1 MKAYKI
7 IHKGT
12 ERIKLEF
19 ANTPENNNLVRKI
32 SGSAYSKTHGAWHIP
47 YSKEAFRQ
55 LKELFP
61 DIQYP
66 NNYLIENIRPP
77 EKIHENND
85 NKDVSKINIH
95 KDKLLP
101 MQFNKVITIDVF
113 GRKIILKMP
122 KNDADVRFVAA
133 LKYSRWEKK
142 DFCWIIPNYPGNM
155 DLIKDHFNQRI
166 HELRIHEQNE
176 IKIGDKPRIIDK
188 NQLVMIKT
196 QTGRLK
202 LIFDYNNAIMN
213 VVKKIPYNSWDN
225 EGKCWTIP
233 FSEIFMKEIVDAA
246 IAENYIYTIEELSVV
261 SDKKAR
267 ISSVNNT
274 EYRRCPEE
282 FLLKMKELR
291 YSDNTYRT
299 YKNAFEEFINYYH
312 QCEIESIDEQ
322 MIINYLRY
330 LVIERKVSTSYQN
343 QAINAIKYYFEKVKG
358 GQRKFYFI
366 DRPIKE
372 KTLPNVLSSE
382 EVAAML
388 KGIENVKHKAILMT
402 TYSAGLRIS
411 EVINLKIKDI
421 DSNRMQIRVEQAKGK
436 KDRYTLLSTKLL
448 DLLRIY
454 FLEYKPKQFLFE
466 GAKGEKY
473 STSSIYSILHDA
485 VEKAGIKKKISV
497 RTLRH
502 SFATHLLENGV
513 DLRYI
518 QALLGHS
525 SSKTTEI
532 YTHITTKGFDQIK
545 SPLDNLDI

>member
-1 MKAYKI
+1 MKASKI
-7 IHKGT
+7 LHKG
-12 ERIKLEF
+12 EFRIKIDFPYNQEYIK
-19 ANTPENNNLVRKI
+19 KI
-32 SGSAYSKTHGAWHIP
+32 KEINDARWSKTLACWHIP
-47 YSKEAFRQ
+47 YSKDAFGQ
-55 LKELFP
+55 LKALFVE
-61 DIQYP
+61 IQYP
-66 NNYLIENIRPP
+66 NKL
-77 EKIHENND
+77 
-85 NKDVSKINIH
+85 NKDNVKPIQNTPKCNNKKIISKINI
-95 KDKLLP
+95 KKEKTQSA
-101 MQFNKVITIDVF
+101 QFYKSITIDVF

-122 KNDADVRFVAA
+122 KNDADIRFVAA
-133 LKYSRWEKK
+133 LKYSRWDKK
-142 DFCWIIPNYPGNM
+142 EFCWIIPNYPGNLE
-155 DLIKDHFNQRI
+155 LIKDYFNQRI
-166 HELRIHEQNE
+166 NELRIHEQYEINSSNE
-176 IKIGDKPRIIDK
+176 KRIIDK
-188 NQLVMIKT
+188 NQLIIIKT
-196 QTGRLK
+196 QAGRLK
-202 LIFDYNNAIMN
+202 LIFDYNNLIMN
-213 VVKKIPYNSWDN
+213 IIKKIPYNNWDKK
-225 EGKCWTIP
+225 GKCWSIP
-233 FSEIFMKEIVDAA
+233 YSDIFMKEIIDVA
-246 IAENYIYTIEELSVV
+246 IAEKYIYTIEEESDTLEKKKRV
-261 SDKKAR
+261 SP
-267 ISSVNNT
+267 VNNT

-282 FLLKMKELR
+282 FLLKIKELR
-291 YSDNTYRT
+291 HSDNTYRT
-299 YKNAFEEFINYYH
+299 YKNAFEEFINYY
-312 QCEIESIDEQ
+312 QQYEIESIDEQ

-330 LVIERKVSTSYQN
+330 LVMERKVSTSYQN
-343 QAINAIKYYFEKVKG
+343 QAINAIKYYYEKVLG

-382 EVAAML
+382 EVATML
-388 KGIENVKHKAILMT
+388 KGIENIKHKAILTT

-421 DSNRMQIRVEQAKGK
+421 DSDRMQIRVEQAKGK

-485 VEKAGIKKKISV
+485 AEKAGIKKKISV

-525 SSKTTEI
+525 NSKTTEI